1 MDKII
6 WIFFGA
12 FCIVGICI
20 ILQALGVFDLKRKR
34 VTTSAE
40 SAQAAH
46 RLITHPCNEKDILA
60 YRNHYIKILDNSM
73 DISEQT
79 EAIMQLLESGYF
91 YVHVQQNEGNNYS
104 DKIQSEKMNKLLTP
118 SAIDKIK
125 RMEGLNGE
133 YSF

>member
-1 MDKII
+1 MEKII
-6 WIFFGA
+6 WIFFA
-12 FCIVGICI
+12 TFCIVGICI
-20 ILQALGVFDLKRKR
+20 ILQALGVFDLKRKH

-40 SAQAAH
+40 STQTVY
-46 RLITHPCNEKDILA
+46 RSMTHPYNEKDILA
-60 YRNHYIKILDNSM
+60 YRNRYIEILDNSM
-73 DISEQT
+73 DVSEQT

-91 YVHVQQNEGNNYS
+91 YVHVQQNEGNNYN
-104 DKIQSEKMNKLLTP
+104 DQVQSKKMSKLLTQ